1 MFQAIDVLNGIAWDE
16 ENQRLFGGLFALA
29 VHCFHRIQY
38 SQPFLIR
45 AMIDFFFL
53 LVVTGKLWPKL
64 YEIKLRPVDGP
75 PDGSV
80 EKLCPRASFY

>member
-45 AMIDFFFL
+45 AMIDFFSTCSDWKI
-53 LVVTGKLWPKL
+53 VAKA
-64 YEIKLRPVDGP
+64 LRD
-75 PDGSV
+75 
-80 EKLCPRASFY
+80 